1 MYKGKYLYFQMKYNM
16 MMSITNLVIYQHPM
30 KRQKTINKQNKMDIL
45 SEIIEL
51 STEMV
56 NSLEEDRF
64 FEEHQFID
72 RIPLKRALQIAMQRK
87 WEQEDDMFL
96 NDEEFLEVC
105 KSVSN
110 KSIGKTI
117 ENLVDRGA
125 LNMSIN
131 EDGEILYSA
140 NKNFQFDKYE
150 DDDEFQ
156 QD

>member
-1 MYKGKYLYFQMKYNM
+1 MQ
-16 MMSITNLVIYQHPM
+16 
-30 KRQKTINKQNKMDIL
+30 IL
-45 SEIIEL
+45 SEIIEV
-51 STEMV
+51 SDEMV
-56 NSLEEDRF
+56 NSLQEDGF

-125 LNMSIN
+125 LNMSVN

-140 NKNFQFDKYE
+140 NKDFQFDKYE
-150 DDDEFQ
+150 DEDEIQ
-156 QD
+156 